1 MIGSLTILPFPV
13 AVAVAATEPTAEPIA
28 EPATAEPPTAD
39 ALEPPPAADAFEP
52 VTDVL
57 ADVKAVYI
65 LPPLP
70 RTDDLAHQEL
80 QLIAIGAIVVG
91 TVLCSVLLHALLAR
105 A

>member
-13 AVAVAATEPTAEPIA
+13 SVVTPIEPPVTEPPVT
-28 EPATAEPPTAD
+28 EPPVA
-39 ALEPPPAADAFEP
+39 PDAFEP
-52 VTDVL
+52 VTEVT

-80 QLIAIGAIVVG
+80 QLITIGAIVVG
-91 TVLCSVLLHALLAR
+91 TVLSAVLLHALITR